1 MHDMQGDSSSANQE
15 RPEET
20 FTIEM
25 IWDAGQDAT
34 AIPAGIGREGTA
46 FEVGPRGGWQPPH
59 LVALAAAARFMNAL
73 LRLADAAGVSIL
85 GYVSISKLRV
95 PTDPR
100 SRPTLTLT
108 PCIVVPTEK
117 DARKID
123 ELCRM
128 ACELADVSPTL
139 LDRLEV
145 VPETQIVPPADRRPG
160 T

>member
-1 MHDMQGDSSSANQE
+1 MQCDPSNASQNPQE
-15 RPEET
+15 AT

-25 IWDAGQDAT
+25 MWDAGEDAT
-34 AIPAGIGREGTA
+34 AIPAGTVGEGAA
-46 FEVGPRGGWQPPH
+46 FQIGPRGGWQPPH
-59 LVALAAAARFMNAL
+59 LIALAAASCFMNAL

-85 GYVSISKLRV
+85 GYVSNSKLRV

-100 SRPTLTLT
+100 GLPLLTLK
-108 PCIVVPTEK
+108 PCIVVPSEK
-117 DARKID
+117 DAAKID

-128 ACELADVSPTL
+128 ASELAAVSPTL

-145 VPETQIVPPADRRPG
+145 VPETQIIPAAGRRPG